1 MLDVKDFRAERSITA
16 MQVVEVMQE
25 RFPGY
30 DKHLNSKVE
39 NSRKYGVRLVREAEM
54 MLEEAFKATVPEP
67 RKRDRHKLRCKVQCR
82 VSQTKMDALQKA
94 LREDGYDTVQ
104 AGLLHIID
112 KYLEGIDNEKMSSV
126 QATGSDA

>member
-1 MLDVKDFRAERSITA
+1 MLNIKDFREVRSLSA
-16 MQVVEVMQE
+16 MQVVDVVSE

-30 DKHLNSKVE
+30 DKYLNSKVE
-39 NSRKYGVRLVREAEM
+39 NTGKYGVRLVREAEM

-112 KYLEGIDNEKMSSV
+112 KYLEGIANEKMSAL
-126 QATGSDA
+126 QETGADA